1 MCKLTCVFFD
11 FRKLRSSRQRII
23 LIHFCFSLLFLYVV
37 FISGIDTAVGSDV
50 GCVTVAALIHYFT
63 LTTMMWMGVEA
74 RNLYSKLVTV
84 FEPESDWFMKVA
96 SLIAWGKNFILF
108 PFPFLT

>member
-1 MCKLTCVFFD
+1 M
-11 FRKLRSSRQRII
+11 
-23 LIHFCFSLLFLYVV
+23 
-37 FISGIDTAVGSDV
+37 GSDV

-96 SLIAWGKNFILF
+96 ALIAWGKNFILSSS
-108 PFPFLT
+108 PLT